1 MSLYSDN
8 NPETTI
14 YGYGYK
20 DEKKAR
26 ETIKLV
32 ESSGRDSRYQ
42 FNVIN
47 TMYYRAKHHKN
58 QTEGMR
64 KAMVIFERWLD
75 KFRKVEEKRKEDSKK
90 GGGKESAFP
99 FLNLHVVNKY
109 EKMAEYYNISRKARG
124 LEKPTTSDKG
134 FLVVYREVK
143 GNSNALKTIPV
154 KANKPDGDNWYN
166 KRESQVKA
174 KYGQMK
180 KMGIKLFHEDGKLKG
195 LPTKMH
201 VNMIMWAFSPQPEML
216 KKNIRLLNTI

>member
-1 MSLYSDN
+1 MSLYSDD

-14 YGYGYK
+14 HGYGYK

-32 ESSGRDSRYQ
+32 ESSGRDRRYQ

-64 KAMVIFERWLD
+64 KAMRIFERWLN
-75 KFRKVEEKRKEDSKK
+75 KFRREEGKVKR
-90 GGGKESAFP
+90 GGEGKSEFS
-99 FLNLHVVNKY
+99 FLNLNLIDKY

-134 FLVVYREVK
+134 FLVVYRDVK
-143 GNSNALKTIPV
+143 GNQNALKTIPV

-201 VNMIMWAFSPQPEML
+201 VNMIMWAFSPEPEKL
-216 KKNIRLLNTI
+216 KKNIGLLKNI